1 MAARAYGLLEVP
13 LGPPSTGVFV
23 LRAPGEGRSPRYLLD
38 QPDLPAGWRGL
49 AAESGTS
56 APMVYDATGPER
68 GVQALWLEE
77 LKSYEWRFTGSSAPS
92 CSLAA
97 STRKGD
103 WLPVDDTAQ
112 DDAPAWRGT
121 LKFVNYLGTA
131 WLGCGDA
138 KVRFEVV
145 TRKLSYEA
153 EYRAMVEAIAAECQQ
168 LLLDWDSPTSL
179 NIAAD
184 PEHEARTLL
193 EQFLFLRHVLGPDR
207 LELFMEVLQRRPHS
221 RLASERHWVPAAAA
235 DPRLFIRDPLRHGRD
250 WQRAAAGIVN
260 GFSPS
265 EVCSERKFDTVDTP
279 PNRFVKFALGR
290 FAGLCAEVR
299 AQPSINDGRGSAWLE
314 AGQMESALDNLLAK
328 PFFDEVGEMHRLP
341 LENQTLQKREGYR
354 EVLQAWLMLDAAAQI
369 DWPGRKDTY
378 DGTNR
383 DVATLYEF
391 WLYFTLV
398 KMLRDKLRMESVRDP
413 LAKTDDGWLP
423 FCCESEKG
431 GMAINLKQGRTS
443 FSRFLWKGA
452 EGQELRVHLFYNRRF
467 GGRADMQK
475 SGAYSRG
482 FRPDFTFVILPSDY
496 NAVDWRQAE
505 RDAEAEGRIAYIHF
519 DAKYRIEQIADL
531 IGTEEPVRNEDSDDL
546 QATADERAA
555 KASGTFKNADL
566 YKMHTYNEAIRR
578 TAGSYV
584 LFPGD
589 APMNSK
595 DAGGNRFERYHE
607 VVPGVGAFAIKPST
621 KEGETP
627 VGLGP
632 LAEFVSDL
640 LRHHSNRFTQSYRIN
655 YFTHDTVM
663 EEPARY
669 LTRPA
674 VPEDRKPPKDTQVLL
689 GYVRDKQAAEDC
701 RRTLTFFCHA
711 VEWDEDVTRGAVG
724 SGSAGKPTSL
734 DFDPFKS
741 DQFVAYQAGHTFA
754 WMAEVTEVRLV
765 TAAERATEVGRS
777 LADMRAAYYYRFE
790 LRNITAG
797 EVRDVSLLVAI
808 RPSVPRQ
815 ITLEKLAAC
824 PVAKADDVTS

>member
-1 MAARAYGLLEVP
+1 M
-13 LGPPSTGVFV
+13 
-23 LRAPGEGRSPRYLLD
+23 LRAPGERRSPRHLAAL
-38 QPDLPAGWRGL
+38 PELPAGWWGL
-49 AAESGTS
+49 GAEPGAP
-56 APMVYDATGPER
+56 APMVYEAGGPER

-77 LKSYEWRFTGSSAPS
+77 LKSYEWHFAGPLAPT
-92 CSLAA
+92 CSLENSPRHADWQPVED
-97 STRKGD
+97 GD
-103 WLPVDDTAQ
+103 GE
-112 DDAPAWRGT
+112 WRGT

-131 WLGCGDA
+131 WLGCGDS

-168 LLLDWDSPTSL
+168 LLLAWDSPTSL

-184 PEHEARTLL
+184 AEHEARTLL

-207 LELFMEVLQRRPHS
+207 LDLFLEMLQRRPHS
-221 RLASERHWVPAAAA
+221 RLARERHWVPAAAA

-250 WQRAAAGIVN
+250 WQRTAAGIVN
-260 GFSPS
+260 GFSPG

-290 FAGLCAEVR
+290 FAGLCADVR
-299 AQPSINDGRGSAWLE
+299 ALPAVNEGRGSAWLE
-314 AGQMESALDNLLAK
+314 AGQMETALENLLAE
-328 PFFDEVGEMHRLP
+328 PFFDEVGELHRLP

-369 DWPGRKDTY
+369 DWPGRADTY

-398 KMLRDKLRMESVRDP
+398 KMLRDTLGMEPMQDP
-413 LAKTDDGWLP
+413 LEKSADGWLP
-423 FCCESEKG
+423 FCCEGEKG

-443 FSRFLWKGA
+443 FSRFAWRGLGGEK
-452 EGQELRVHLFYNRRF
+452 LCVHLFYNRRF
-467 GGRADMQK
+467 GGRADVLK

-482 FRPDFTFVILPSDY
+482 FRPDFTLVILPADY
-496 NAVDWRQAE
+496 EASDWRQAE
-505 RDAEAEGRIAYIHF
+505 SDGEAEGRIAYVHF

-531 IGTEEPVRNEDSDDL
+531 IGAEEPVRNDDNEDV
-546 QATADERAA
+546 QATADDRAA
-555 KASGTFKNADL
+555 KAIGTFKNADL

-595 DAGGNRFERYHE
+595 GAGGNRFERYHE
-607 VVPGVGAFAIKPST
+607 VVPGVGAFAIKPAA
-621 KEGETP
+621 KEGEDP
-627 VGLGP
+627 AGLGP

-640 LRHHSNRFTQSYRIN
+640 LYHHSSRFTQSYRIN

-663 EEPARY
+663 EEPATY
-669 LTRPA
+669 MARPA
-674 VPEDRKPPKDTQVLL
+674 MPENRKPPKDTQVLL
-689 GYVRDKQAAEDC
+689 GYVRDEKTAEDC
-701 RRTLTFFCHA
+701 RRTLTFFWHA
-711 VEWDEDVTRGAVG
+711 VEWDKSVPRGPDGAG
-724 SGSAGKPTSL
+724 AAGKPTPL
-734 DFDPFKS
+734 DFYPFKS
-741 DQFVAYQAGHTFA
+741 DQFVAYQAGRTFD
-754 WMAEVTEVRLV
+754 WTAEVVEVRLV
-765 TAAERATEVGRS
+765 TAADRASEIKWA
-777 LADMRAAYYYRFE
+777 LPEMRAAYYYRFQ
-790 LRNITAG
+790 LRNASVVP
-797 EVRDVSLLVAI
+797 VRDVSTVVAK
-808 RPSVPRQ
+808 RPSDPRQ

-824 PVAKADDVTS
+824 PVV

>member
-1 MAARAYGLLEVP
+1 MAARAYGLLEIP
-13 LGPPSTGVFV
+13 LGPPPAGVFV
-23 LRAPGEGRSPRYLLD
+23 LRAPGERRSPRNLAAD
-38 QPDLPAGWRGL
+38 PDLPAGWRGL
-49 AAESGTS
+49 AAEPGAP
-56 APMVYDATGPER
+56 APMVYEAGGPER

-77 LKSYEWRFTGSSAPS
+77 LKSYGWDFTGDGPPA
-92 CSLAA
+92 CSLENSSRRADWQPVED
-97 STRKGD
+97 GD
-103 WLPVDDTAQ
+103 GE
-112 DDAPAWRGT
+112 WRGT

-131 WLGCGDA
+131 WLGSGDS
-138 KVRFEVV
+138 KIRFEVV

-168 LLLDWDSPTSL
+168 LLLAWDSPTSL
-179 NIAAD
+179 NITAD
-184 PEHEARTLL
+184 TEHEVLTLL
-193 EQFLFLRHVLGPDR
+193 EQFLFLRHALGPDR

-221 RLASERHWVPAAAA
+221 RLASERHWMPAAAA
-235 DPRLFIRDPLRHGRD
+235 DPRLLIRDPLRHGRD
-250 WQRAAAGIVN
+250 WQRTAAGIVN
-260 GFSPS
+260 GFSPG

-290 FAGLCAEVR
+290 FAGLCTDVR
-299 AQPSINDGRGSAWLE
+299 ALPEINEGRGSAWLE
-314 AGQMESALDNLLAK
+314 AGQMETALENLLAE
-328 PFFDEVGEMHRLP
+328 PFFDEVGELHRLP

-398 KMLRDKLRMESVRDP
+398 KMLRDTLGMEPVRDP
-413 LAKTDDGWLP
+413 LEKSADGWLP

-443 FSRFLWKGA
+443 FSRFAWKGPDG
-452 EGQELRVHLFYNRRF
+452 EKLRVHLFYNRRF
-467 GGRADMQK
+467 GGRTDVQK

-482 FRPDFTFVILPSDY
+482 FRPDFTLVILPADY
-496 NAVDWRQAE
+496 DATVWRQAE
-505 RDAEAEGRIAYIHF
+505 RDGEAEGRIAYVHF

-531 IGTEEPVRNEDSDDL
+531 IGTEEPARNDESEDV

-555 KASGTFKNADL
+555 KATGTFKNADL

-589 APMNSK
+589 APMNSRGS
-595 DAGGNRFERYHE
+595 GGNRFERYHE

-621 KEGETP
+621 NEGEMP
-627 VGLGP
+627 AGLGP

-640 LRHHSNRFTQSYRIN
+640 LYHHSSRFTQSYRIN

-663 EEPARY
+663 EEPTKYMA
-669 LTRPA
+669 RPA

-689 GYVRDKQAAEDC
+689 GYVRDEKGAEDC
-701 RRTLTFFCHA
+701 RLTLTFFCHA
-711 VEWDEDVTRGAVG
+711 VEWDKSVPRGADG
-724 SGSAGKPTSL
+724 AGKAGKPTAL

-741 DQFVAYQAGHTFA
+741 DQFVAYQGGQTFA
-754 WMAEVTEVRLV
+754 WMAAVVDVRLV
-765 TAAERATEVGRS
+765 TAEERATEIKRA
-777 LADMRAAYYYRFE
+777 LPTMKAAYYYRFQ
-790 LRNITAG
+790 LRNVSAG
-797 EVRDVSLLVAI
+797 TVLDVSALVAR
-808 RPSVPRQ
+808 RPSDPRQ
-815 ITLEKLAAC
+815 VTLEKLAAC
-824 PVAKADDVTS
+824 PVVRPAI